1 MTSGAQMGSAGAS
14 APAAGISTRETLA
27 LVRRSLVFVWP
38 YRGQIA
44 VKLALSFVGLFLV
57 LFLPWPLK
65 ILVDHVVMGMPIAES
80 PTPYPPFVMPLV
92 NSLEGL
98 TKMEILWVIVG
109 IGVAGIATIGG
120 FGTGGSRD
128 QTNESLSEGLD
139 TATRSENQANV
150 SNSRV
155 SGLLGIFE
163 YRYQLRTT
171 HRINHSLR
179 SQVYARLM
187 SLPLVRFSDARIG
200 DAVYRVMYDTP
211 AISRV
216 CYDVLVLPPVNL
228 FVIGGAIWTM
238 QYSFADVPSLIM
250 VAWFAAPLMLIA
262 TLLMTGAA
270 RRRSLASRE
279 AGAETTST
287 IEEGLSNIVAVQSL
301 GANERQR
308 DEFADDSEHSFRRF
322 RLFTL
327 LTLVLGAP
335 NTFVVLGLTFYVF
348 FEVAEALVDKRMSAG
363 DYAVL
368 YTYFMQIAGAAAGLG
383 AIWFN
388 IQDNVAGMRRVYDV
402 LDTPAAADE
411 HGDLT
416 PDGPPRTLGLSGVGY
431 SYDGHPA
438 LTDVTLHAEV
448 GQMVALVGATGAG
461 KSTLAYVMAGLV
473 HPEQGTVRFD
483 ENNMRD
489 LSAAYVRRQVS
500 FVFQEPAV
508 FDDTA
513 AANIRMGHP
522 QASDDEIRT
531 AARTAGAL
539 EFIEDLPDGFDSR
552 LGRAG
557 NTLSVGQKQ
566 RLAIARGVV
575 SPAPVLILDEPTAAL
590 DPNTEHALMRA
601 LQTER
606 ERRLLVVIAHRLST
620 IRAAD
625 IIVFLEDGRVV
636 ETGSHD
642 ELMAHEDGA
651 YRRFVVLQTS
661 EDAIA

>member
-1 MTSGAQMGSAGAS
+1 MGSAGAS

-327 LTLVLGAP
+327 LTLVLGAL